1 MKDSQINEFIDAL
14 PDHLQL
20 SFIKMR
26 DIIHNHFPQIQETMG
41 YKMPTFKLKKNL
53 IHLNS
58 YPNHIG
64 IYPGPS
70 GIDFLKNKYTHL
82 LLSKGTWQIPKH
94 QDIPLDIFEELIIFI
109 KSTQ

>member
-1 MKDSQINEFIDAL
+1 MKDSQISEFLNTL
-14 PDHLQL
+14 PKHLQL
-20 SFIKMR
+20 SFINMR
-26 DIIHNHFPQIQETMG
+26 GIIHKHFPDIQETMS

-53 IHLNS
+53 IHFNS

-64 IYPGPS
+64 IYPGPN

-82 LLSKGTWQIPKH
+82 LLSKGTWRVPKDQNIPF
-94 QDIPLDIFEELIIFI
+94 DIFEELIIFI